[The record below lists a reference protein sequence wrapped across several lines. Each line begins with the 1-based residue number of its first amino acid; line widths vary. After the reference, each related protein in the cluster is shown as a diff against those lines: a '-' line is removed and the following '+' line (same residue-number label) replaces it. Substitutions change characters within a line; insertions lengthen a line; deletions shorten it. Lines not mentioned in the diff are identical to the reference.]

1 MITNIVRQVGS
12 MSEDARRTK
21 AAPVRGNSGRA
32 LTQAAKA
39 YIEDHSSEKFA
50 LQVLSDALFVN
61 GSYLLRVFKANTGHT
76 LLWYHNHIRCE
87 TAMRLLSE
95 ADKSISQAGEEA
107 GFVSSAHFS
116 HVFKKMTGL
125 TPTEY
130 RVAHRDAP

>member
-1 MITNIVRQVGS
+1 
-12 MSEDARRTK
+12 MSEEARNATV
-21 AAPVRGNSGRA
+21 APVRGASGRA
-32 LTQAAKA
+32 LTQAAMA
-39 YIEDHSSEKFA
+39 YIEGHSTDKFS
-50 LQVLSDALFVN
+50 LQTLSDALFVN

-87 TAMRLLSE
+87 HAMRLLAE
-95 ADKSISQAGEEA
+95 ADVSISQAGEEA

-130 RVAHRDAP
+130 RVAHRDTI